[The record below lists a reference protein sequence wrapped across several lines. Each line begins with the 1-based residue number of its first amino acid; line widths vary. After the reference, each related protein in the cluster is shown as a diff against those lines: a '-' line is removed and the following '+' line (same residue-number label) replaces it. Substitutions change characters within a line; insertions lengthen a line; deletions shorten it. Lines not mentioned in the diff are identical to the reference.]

1 MSYKI
6 LQRFAVSIRSANR
19 VKSSK
24 YSVNPCA
31 INVDSHRTFCLS
43 KANFSEEGKQVESNT
58 AKQDIPPEQDHFSQK
73 AKEDKASE
81 DKETK
86 EDDEDEGIKESILS
100 ASLKFVPG
108 YGWSKQA
115 IEAGTESL
123 GHPSVTSGIIAD
135 PGISLVHHHYQVSN
149 DLLAKLM
156 KKEIDELQA
165 SNQELK
171 VTPFLKKS
179 IEKRLR
185 MNVPYMSRWA
195 ESLAIMTY
203 PQNAVKS
210 LNLGLELVD
219 SMWHVVGDTDVDINW
234 YTKRLTLLGVYKA
247 TELAM
252 MQDQSEGFAET
263 WSFLDRR
270 FDDTKN
276 VKELLGA
283 PDDALKILGA
293 VGNTVQAFLGVKR

>member
-1 MSYKI
+1 M
-6 LQRFAVSIRSANR
+6 
-19 VKSSK
+19 
-24 YSVNPCA
+24 
-31 INVDSHRTFCLS
+31 
-43 KANFSEEGKQVESNT
+43 G
-58 AKQDIPPEQDHFSQK
+58 EQDQFSQK

-86 EDDEDEGIKESILS
+86 VDDEDEGIKESILS

-149 DLLAKLM
+149 DFLVRLM

-203 PQNAVKS
+203 PQNAV
-210 LNLGLELVD
+210 
-219 SMWHVVGDTDVDINW
+219 
-234 YTKRLTLLGVYKA
+234 
-247 TELAM
+247 
-252 MQDQSEGFAET
+252 
-263 WSFLDRR
+263 
-270 FDDTKN
+270 
-276 VKELLGA
+276 
-283 PDDALKILGA
+283 
-293 VGNTVQAFLGVKR
+293 